1 MKRRFWIVFVL
12 LCLIVAGYGWFW
24 RHARPVKNIILMI
37 GDGMGPQ
44 QISLLLQYAKQA
56 PDAAAVPDRTLSL
69 ERLIAAGETGMMS
82 TYPKDNLV
90 IDSAASATHLATGE
104 FTRTEMVGLNRNGF
118 FAETLLEKARRLGKS
133 TGLVTDTRV
142 THATP
147 AAFAAHQMH
156 RSMENEIAEDILKTQ
171 PDVILGGGLRHW
183 LPADDPRSKRKDHRD
198 LIQEARSLGYGVVT
212 TKQEMFQSN
221 GPMILGL
228 FSNSLMPDAIEMHQN
243 RNNSDFPVPSLK
255 EMTKTALETLSRN
268 KKGFFLMVEGGLID
282 YAGHF
287 NDAGWMLHELL
298 AFDETIGRVY
308 EWAKNRDD
316 TLVVVTAD
324 HETGSF
330 GLSYSKYHI
339 PSAQKLSSGQY
350 HQPRFNFGSA
360 RMLDGLYQQKKSFMR
375 ILYEFDHLSA
385 HLRTSRHL
393 QKFINDAS
401 VFKISRRDAEAVL
414 ATEPN
419 RFYVKGHEY
428 LSDSIEPRI
437 HDFKEYYVYGSENRA
452 ALIARAMAREQQ
464 VVWGTGT
471 HTSTP
476 VPLFVLGP
484 KKVTRKFDGLL
495 HAREVGRLLQGVMN
509 P

>member
-171 PDVILGGGLRHW
+171 PDVILG
-183 LPADDPRSKRKDHRD
+183 
-198 LIQEARSLGYGVVT
+198 
-212 TKQEMFQSN
+212 
-221 GPMILGL
+221 
-228 FSNSLMPDAIEMHQN
+228 
-243 RNNSDFPVPSLK
+243 
-255 EMTKTALETLSRN
+255 
-268 KKGFFLMVEGGLID
+268 
-282 YAGHF
+282 
-287 NDAGWMLHELL
+287 
-298 AFDETIGRVY
+298 
-308 EWAKNRDD
+308 
-316 TLVVVTAD
+316 
-324 HETGSF
+324 
-330 GLSYSKYHI
+330 
-339 PSAQKLSSGQY
+339 
-350 HQPRFNFGSA
+350 
-360 RMLDGLYQQKKSFMR
+360 
-375 ILYEFDHLSA
+375 
-385 HLRTSRHL
+385 
-393 QKFINDAS
+393 
-401 VFKISRRDAEAVL
+401 
-414 ATEPN
+414 
-419 RFYVKGHEY
+419 
-428 LSDSIEPRI
+428 
-437 HDFKEYYVYGSENRA
+437 
-452 ALIARAMAREQQ
+452 
-464 VVWGTGT
+464 
-471 HTSTP
+471 
-476 VPLFVLGP
+476 
-484 KKVTRKFDGLL
+484 
-495 HAREVGRLLQGVMN
+495 
-509 P
+509 